1 MDCGGLLTSVFTGY
15 NDNAMYLFRLIRWP
29 NLLIVILTQYLLYQ
43 FVLVSQLVTT
53 GRSPLLS
60 ISDFF
65 ALTIATICTAAAGY
79 IINDIYDQVI
89 DTLNKPEKMVVGK
102 LLSERAAYIW
112 YGGFIAAGF
121 LGIVYL
127 TVRTGHWFWI
137 PGYAAANAMMYAYSW
152 SWKKQV
158 LIGNF
163 VVSLFCAMVAIV
175 VVVGE
180 GEVLTALLPQHSDV
194 YGKILSVFIGYAIF
208 AFLSTMYREIVKD
221 MEDMKGDEVNHCRTL
236 PIAVG
241 VNKAKSVAAFFA
253 IGLLL
258 CAYYWAYL
266 LFISEQYPHL
276 IYLMGGIILPAKFS
290 LLWLGSA
297 ETKEAF
303 HRLSTLTKLIMLG
316 GILYLVLEAGLG

>member
-1 MDCGGLLTSVFTGY
+1 
-15 NDNAMYLFRLIRWP
+15 MYLFRLIRWP
-29 NLLIVILTQYLLYQ
+29 NLLIVVLTQYLLYQ
-43 FVLVSQLVTT
+43 FVLVAQLKTV
-53 GRSPLLS
+53 GRSAVLS
-60 ISDFF
+60 LSDFL
-65 ALTIATICTAAAGY
+65 ALTMATVCTAAAGY

-102 LLSERAAYIW
+102 LLSERAAYLW

-127 TVRTGHWFWI
+127 TFRTGHWFWI
-137 PGYAAANAMMYAYSW
+137 PGYVAANAMMFAYSW

-175 VVVGE
+175 VMVGE
-180 GEVLTALLPQHSDV
+180 GEVLAGLLPEAAGV
-194 YGKILSVFIGYAIF
+194 YEKIISVFIGYAIF

-221 MEDMKGDEVNHCRTL
+221 MEDVRGDEVNHCRTL

-241 VNKAKSVAAFFA
+241 IRKAKSVAAFFA

-266 LFISEQYPHL
+266 LFTAEQYPHL
-276 IYLMGGIILPAKFS
+276 IYLIGGIILPAKFS

-316 GILYLVLEAGLG
+316 GILYLVLEVGLG